1 MPSFG
6 LLLCCVPLRKK
17 IGLQVVTLLLL
28 LAVHAAAQQEPSFNV
43 HANLVPVPTLVKD
56 GDGISFMGYGLRISL
71 FGVKVANR
79 RFLWMKRE
87 KRRRS
92 LELLGLHGVRGES
105 MRFPECAE

>member
-56 GDGISFMGYGLRISL
+56 GDGNIVYGLSA
-71 FGVKVANR
+71 GKA
-79 RFLWMKRE
+79 
-87 KRRRS
+87 
-92 LELLGLHGVRGES
+92 
-105 MRFPECAE
+105 

>member
-56 GDGISFMGYGLRISL
+56 GDGNIVYGLRAQDFIIEDEGAEQAVHL
-71 FGVKVANR
+71 DEPADEEPIPTGITMQGGR
-79 RFLWMKRE
+79 RGKYHVSRT
-87 KRRRS
+87 R
-92 LELLGLHGVRGES
+92 
-105 MRFPECAE
+105 

>member
-56 GDGISFMGYGLRISL
+56 GDGNLGPAPPQRARGRLMHALTREPGISLEQSSVRRISWWPQM
-71 FGVKVANR
+71 G
-79 RFLWMKRE
+79 W
-87 KRRRS
+87 
-92 LELLGLHGVRGES
+92 
-105 MRFPECAE
+105 

>member
-56 GDGISFMGYGLRISL
+56 GDGNIVYGLRAQDFIIEM
-71 FGVKVANR
+71 KVPNR
-79 RFLWMKRE
+79 RFIWMNRTKRS
-87 KRRRS
+87 RS
-92 LELLGLHGVRGES
+92 L
-105 MRFPECAE
+105 